1 MSIRTRAAMTYAV
14 ALTLMIAG
22 LTSTLMGCS
31 PANPPAAA
39 PTTPTST
46 SAPQGLDSKVSPL
59 ASCDDP
65 FRDTTKPCVPE

>member
-14 ALTLMIAG
+14 ALTIAG
-22 LTSTLMGCS
+22 LTSTLMGCA

-65 FRDTTKPCVPE
+65 FRDTTKPCVPAN